1 MHKSLPTSLPKRL
14 HESLRKSPPGGL
26 HKHLLLPLLCCSLAA
41 CNFAPKYQQ
50 PDLPIADHFD
60 MTESANPTTA
70 RLASEIDWQTFFA
83 DPQLKLLIETALQ
96 HNRDLAASMARI
108 EQARAFYR
116 IQNAARLPQVNVNA
130 GATRTKAPLGSIDP
144 EFDNTDTSIKFNQYN
159 VQAAVTSFELDF
171 WGRVRNM
178 SEAARRR
185 YLASVEAQRAFRL
198 SLIGNV
204 AANYYAIRSGEEGI
218 ELSQRTLAT
227 RRYALDVAK
236 LRLDA
241 GVTSMVDYEQAAVL
255 VTQAKTQLAELQR
268 TTAQQR
274 NLLEVLV
281 GGPLSDTLP
290 HASPIA
296 DTAQFGDLDPGLP
309 SALLVNRPD
318 IQQAEQQLR
327 AADADIGAARADF
340 FPRIALTGNF
350 GYVSPELGN
359 LFVPGMQAWSVGAL
373 VGMPIFDAG
382 QRQAQLSQAR
392 ARRDELVADYQRT
405 VQNAFREVSDA
416 LIGRQRYKEQIAA
429 QEQAVEAQQQLAE
442 TAELRYQNGI
452 SIYLEVVDARR
463 SLFAAEQQLIQL
475 RATALQNGVSLY
487 VALGGGPDA
496 PHDMQQDTSQNTS
509 QANGAHPPN

>member
-1 MHKSLPTSLPKRL
+1 MRKRL
-14 HESLRKSPPGGL
+14 LI
-26 HKHLLLPLLCCSLAA
+26 PLVCCCSLAA
-41 CNFAPKYQQ
+41 CNFAPTYRQ
-50 PDLPIADHFD
+50 PELPIAERFD
-60 MTESANPTTA
+60 TSATAGTEGT
-70 RLASEIDWQTFFA
+70 RLAGEIDWQTFFA
-83 DPQLKLLIETALQ
+83 DPQLKLLIATALER
-96 HNRDLAASMARI
+96 NRDLAASVARI

-116 IQNAARLPQVNVNA
+116 IQNAQRFPQVNANA
-130 GATRTKAPLGSIDP
+130 GATRTKAPLDSIDP
-144 EFDNTDTSIKFNQYN
+144 EFANTDTSIQFNQYN

-178 SEAARRR
+178 SEAARLR

-204 AANYYAIRSGEEGI
+204 AANYYAIRSGDEGI
-218 ELSQRTLAT
+218 ELAERTLAS

-241 GVTSMVDYEQAAVL
+241 GVTSMVDYEQAAIL
-255 VTQAKTQLAELQR
+255 VTQAQTQLAELQR

-274 NLLEVLV
+274 NQLEVLV
-281 GGPLSDTLP
+281 GGPLKDAVPQAL
-290 HASPIA
+290 PIA
-296 DTAQFGDLDPGLP
+296 DARQFGNLDPGLP

-318 IQQAEQQLR
+318 ILQAEQQLR

-340 FPRIALTGNF
+340 FPRIALTGSF
-350 GYVSPELGN
+350 GYVSGELSD
-359 LFVPGMQAWSVGAL
+359 LFVPGSQAWSMGAL
-373 VGMPIFDAG
+373 LAMPIFDAG
-382 QRQAQLSQAR
+382 QRQAQLAQAR

-405 VQNAFREVSDA
+405 VQTAFREVSDA

-429 QEQAVEAQQQLAE
+429 QEQAVQAQRQLAE

-463 SLFAAEQQLIQL
+463 NLFSAEQQLIQL

-487 VALGGGPDA
+487 VALGGGPDV
-496 PHDMQQDTSQNTS
+496 PQTD
-509 QANGAHPPN
+509 ANRQPN

>member
-1 MHKSLPTSLPKRL
+1 MRERL
-14 HESLRKSPPGGL
+14 LI
-26 HKHLLLPLLCCSLAA
+26 PLVCCCALAA
-41 CNFAPKYQQ
+41 CNFAPTYRQ
-50 PDLPIADHFD
+50 PELPVAEHFD
-60 MTESANPTTA
+60 TSATPGPAGTH
-70 RLASEIDWQTFFA
+70 LAAEIDWESFFA
-83 DPQLKLLIETALQ
+83 EPQLKLLIATALER
-96 HNRDLAASMARI
+96 NRDLAASIARI

-116 IQNAARLPQVNVNA
+116 IQNAARFPQLDANA

-144 EFDNTDTSIKFNQYN
+144 EFADSNTTVKFNQYN
-159 VQAAVTSFELDF
+159 VQAAVSSFELDF

-178 SEAARRR
+178 SEAARLR

-218 ELSQRTLAT
+218 ALAERTLAS
-227 RRYALDVAK
+227 RRYALDVAQ

-241 GVTSMVDYEQAAVL
+241 GVTSMVDYEQAAIL
-255 VTQAKTQLAELQR
+255 VTQAQTQLAELQR

-274 NLLEVLV
+274 NQLEVLV
-281 GGPLSDTLP
+281 GGPLKEALP
-290 HASPIA
+290 QATPIA
-296 DTAQFGDLDPGLP
+296 DAKQFGELDPGLP

-318 IQQAEQQLR
+318 ILQAEQQLR

-340 FPRIALTGNF
+340 FPRIALTGSF
-350 GYVSPELGN
+350 GYVSAELSE
-359 LFVPGMQAWSVGAL
+359 LFVPGAQVWTVGAL

-382 QRQAQLSQAR
+382 RRSAQLAQAR

-405 VQNAFREVSDA
+405 VQTAFREVSDA
-416 LIGRQRYKEQIAA
+416 LVGRQRYKEQIAA
-429 QEQAVEAQQQLAE
+429 QEQAVEAQRQLAE
-442 TAELRYQNGI
+442 TAELRYENGI

-463 SLFAAEQQLIQL
+463 NLFAAEQQLIQL

-496 PHDMQQDTSQNTS
+496 PQAGTDRQNDQGT
-509 QANGAHPPN
+509 GASAMRAVP